1 MIKIKLF
8 TIALLFCCTN
18 FIASQSIYFSLPL
31 LLDQGYPDVTAKG
44 LGSAGTLVSN
54 CNDASA
60 VFYNPGALGF
70 NTKINAMASG
80 SLLFRNSNLV
90 PDEYVSYTSSSETY
104 ETTNSTSWLFN
115 SLSVSAP
122 IIKGL
127 TAGFSIHSNSN
138 PVRFTEEHDFDYD
151 IYNSISGIYAPSV
164 NTGNLIVDTKRGSS
178 AKTFALGYAYEDMVG
193 VGFSYGKVTKEIDDQ
208 YTFDLNNGYSNE
220 SSIFSRSSYNQFT
233 VGFNYRGADW
243 FGLGL
248 KYTLPTLEKIDEQKV
263 VIDGVTSPDPEFY
276 LPTLRPYTLDVGL
289 RFGNVESA
297 CLLNFSSVAI
307 APQVV
312 LNDRGN
318 FITVSPYGTVDTAD
332 GTSLS
337 MNYTQKRL
345 GIAFN
350 SPNFRVGY
358 NLKSYININKT
369 LAIEALDYYP
379 SRSIFSHSACI
390 GSSFEL
396 DDDGAFVLDLGLEA
410 NFFNFKYAYRLV
422 DQVQS
427 FDSATST
434 YVTENE
440 QFFLNYRGVQL
451 TVMAA
456 LSWSIDAAY
465 AK

>member
-1 MIKIKLF
+1 MNKYFLQILILNCIF
-8 TIALLFCCTN
+8 STLSYA
-18 FIASQSIYFSLPL
+18 QSPISLPMFF
-31 LLDQGYPDVTAKG
+31 DQGYPDITAKG

-90 PDEYVSYTSSSETY
+90 PDEYVSYTSSYETY
-104 ETTNSTSWLFN
+104 ETTNTRSLLFN

-122 IIKGL
+122 IINGL

-138 PVRFTEEHDFDYD
+138 PVRFSEEHDFEYE
-151 IYNSISGIYAPSV
+151 IYNGSSGIYSPSA
-164 NTGNLIVDTKRGSS
+164 NQGNYLINASIGST
-178 AKTFALGYAYEDMVG
+178 AKTFALGYAYNDMLG
-193 VGFSYGKVTKEIDDQ
+193 VGFSYGKVKSTYDVSQ
-208 YTFDLNNGYSNE
+208 TFDLDSEPSRDE
-220 SSIFSRSSYNQFT
+220 SYFSSSSYSQFT
-233 VGFNYRGADW
+233 FGFNYRSADW
-243 FGLGL
+243 FGFGL
-248 KYTLPTLEKIDEQKV
+248 KYTLPSVEKVDELKV
-263 VIDGVTSPDPEFY
+263 KVDGVSLPNDGNF
-276 LPTLRPYTLDVGL
+276 LPTLRPYTLDAGL
-289 RFGNVESA
+289 RFGDTEIG
-297 CLLNFSSVAI
+297 CLLLNFSSVAI

-312 LNDRGN
+312 INDRGN

-332 GTSLS
+332 GSSLA

-350 SPNFRVGY
+350 SPFFRVGY
-358 NLKSYININKT
+358 NLKTYINTNT
-369 LAIEALDYYP
+369 QLAREASDYSP
-379 SRSIFSHSACI
+379 SRSIFAHAASI
-390 GSSFEL
+390 GFSVEL

-410 NFFNFKYAYRLV
+410 NFFNFKYAYKFV

-427 FDSATST
+427 YDNATNT

-440 QFFLNYRGVQL
+440 QFFLNYKGVQL
-451 TVMAA
+451 TVMAT
-456 LSWSIDAAY
+456 LSWAIDAGY